1 MGYGY
6 EAKEHNDRK
15 VNVAKDLLQLIGEV
29 FLPGALLVN
38 DLPFCECSHSY
49 WAEFDAHSHQY
60 GTFPNGFH
68 GSATNRSFDMA
79 TILDRRSYLGR
90 WNSSEKV

>member
-38 DLPFCECSHSY
+38 DLPFCEYTHLY
-49 WAEFDAHSHQY
+49 WTEFDTHPH
-60 GTFPNGFH
+60 
-68 GSATNRSFDMA
+68 
-79 TILDRRSYLGR
+79 
-90 WNSSEKV
+90 